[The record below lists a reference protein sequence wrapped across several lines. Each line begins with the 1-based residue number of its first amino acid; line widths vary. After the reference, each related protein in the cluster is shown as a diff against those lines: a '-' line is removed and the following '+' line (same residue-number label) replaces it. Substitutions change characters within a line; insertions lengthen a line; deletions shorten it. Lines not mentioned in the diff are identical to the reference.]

1 MTARGFDPAAI
12 DLKDLRDPRG
22 FAPPPADTAQ
32 RAGVGIQAS
41 DEVPEDGGDDGGPAA
56 QGEEA
61 KRGAGDG
68 HAAVAVA
75 NVIRALDQASK
86 PKASR
91 RCREVRRCCPPT
103 PPTSVWSSVSV

>member
-1 MTARGFDPAAI
+1 MGAHMAVKLVRSGT
-12 DLKDLRDPRG
+12 PRN
-22 FAPPPADTAQ
+22 
-32 RAGVGIQAS
+32 
-41 DEVPEDGGDDGGPAA
+41 
-56 QGEEA
+56 
-61 KRGAGDG
+61 
-68 HAAVAVA
+68 AAVAVA